1 MHCMEKINYTLSARS
16 SMARLI
22 LVVFFNILY
31 SGAVQSLHEDFVR
44 SSADATRGC
53 LSETDGADRT
63 AETSDS
69 AGRS

>member
-1 MHCMEKINYTLSARS
+1 MDMMIILCLPDHLYGQIKILVIL
-16 SMARLI
+16 LI
-22 LVVFFNILY
+22 LLY

-53 LSETDGADRT
+53 LSKTDRADCT

-69 AGRS
+69 AGRG